1 MRITAAVTASDNFD
15 PNPVIRLVSVSSNE
29 PDNGLDDGD
38 TPVDIVIIDDFT
50 FDLRA
55 ERSGIGSGRIY
66 TITYEVTDA
75 CGNTTM
81 QSATVIVPLSIGS
94 KL

>member
-1 MRITAAVTASDNFD
+1 MRVTAAVTALDNFD
-15 PNPVIRLVSVSSNE
+15 PNPYVRLVSITSNE
-29 PDNGLDDGD
+29 PDNGLGDGH
-38 TPVDIVIIDDFT
+38 TPDDIVIIDDFT

-81 QSATVIVPLSIGS
+81 QSATVIVPLSMGE
-94 KL
+94 